1 MVLTIILISCSNR
14 FLVVRL
20 LGSQDRELCR
30 NLTVLSTILL
40 QLVVNMKNEAS
51 VGSVG
56 CELVRALKMRT
67 KASNL
72 LRHPSVDGTVAMGLR
87 VAYLGCCHPV

>member
-1 MVLTIILISCSNR
+1 M
-14 FLVVRL
+14 VVRL

-30 NLTVLSTILL
+30 NLTVLSTIL
-40 QLVVNMKNEAS
+40 QLVNVKNEAS
-51 VGSVG
+51 VGSMG

-72 LRHPSVDGTVAMGLR
+72 LRHPSVDGTVAVGLR
-87 VAYLGCCHPV
+87 IAYLGCCPPV

>member
-1 MVLTIILISCSNR
+1 MVLTIILISCRNR

-30 NLTVLSTILL
+30 NLTVLSTIL
-40 QLVVNMKNEAS
+40 QLVNVKNEAS
-51 VGSVG
+51 VGSMG

-72 LRHPSVDGTVAMGLR
+72 LRHPSVDGTVAVGLR
-87 VAYLGCCHPV
+87 IAYLGCCPPV